1 MMDGLNSP
9 FTSCFSS
16 IHGRTTK
23 KGLRKSSSVESLTES
38 YSSKRDSGQNSL
50 LLMNNSQWLAFVE
63 SMPFSLVPR
72 SRSMSD
78 SSLHKQGA
86 ASNAD
91 RNESSDSQGP
101 TTSR

>member
-1 MMDGLNSP
+1 MDGLNSP

-50 LLMNNSQWLAFVE
+50 LMNNSQWLAFIE

-86 ASNAD
+86 ASNGD